1 MTYLDYSATTPVDE
15 EVLKTF
21 TEVSKNFFA
30 NPNSLHT
37 LGVQA
42 NQLIQAST
50 EQIATLLH
58 VQPKEIIYMPDA
70 TEANNTA
77 LKGIALK
84 YQNRGK
90 HIITTEFEHSS
101 IYGALSYLQSIG
113 FTVDFVK
120 TDSTGKV
127 DMDDL
132 KRLLKEATILVSIGA
147 VNSEI
152 GIIQPIQEIGKIL
165 KDYPKCFFHV
175 DMTQAL
181 GKVEV
186 CLDNIDLASFASHK
200 IFGIRG
206 IAILYKREKVSLE
219 PLVHGGKSTTIY
231 RSGTPTTALI
241 ASLAKAMRLAL
252 TNLEEKRKAIQE
264 LNNMIREGLKKYP
277 DVYINST
284 EDSVPNILNISV
296 IGVKPETLLHALEK
310 YEIYISTQTA
320 CSSGASLSRSVMALT
335 HDEKKA
341 SSSVRISLSYRTT
354 IEEIKYFLE
363 CFDKCYHAL
372 KMEG

>member
-1 MTYLDYSATTPVDE
+1 MTYLDYSATTPVNE
-15 EVLKTF
+15 EVLNTF
-21 TEVSKNFFA
+21 AEVSKKFFA
-30 NPNSLHT
+30 NPNSLHR
-37 LGVQA
+37 LGSEA

-101 IYGALSYLQSIG
+101 IYGALSYLQSLG

-120 TDSTGKV
+120 TDKEGKV
-127 DMDDL
+127 DIDNL
-132 KRLLKEATILVSIGA
+132 KQLIKEDTILVSIGA

-152 GIIQPIQEIGKIL
+152 GIVQPIQEIGKL
-165 KDYPKCFFHV
+165 LNYYPKCFFHV

-181 GKVEV
+181 GKIEV

-206 IAILYKREKVSLE
+206 IAMLYKKEKIVLE

-241 ASLAKAMRLAL
+241 ASFAKAIRLAL
-252 TNLEEKRKAIQE
+252 TNFEEKTKTVQKWNRM
-264 LNNMIREGLKKYP
+264 LREGLQNYP
-277 DVYINST
+277 DVSINST
-284 EDSVPNILNISV
+284 EDCVPNILNISV

-320 CSSGASLSRSVMALT
+320 CAAGSSVSRSVMALT
-335 HDEKKA
+335 NDEKKA
-341 SSSVRISLSYRTT
+341 SSSVRISLSYMTT
-354 IEEIKYFLE
+354 EEEIKYFLK
-363 CFDKCYHAL
+363 CFDKCYHKL
-372 KMEG
+372 KMEV